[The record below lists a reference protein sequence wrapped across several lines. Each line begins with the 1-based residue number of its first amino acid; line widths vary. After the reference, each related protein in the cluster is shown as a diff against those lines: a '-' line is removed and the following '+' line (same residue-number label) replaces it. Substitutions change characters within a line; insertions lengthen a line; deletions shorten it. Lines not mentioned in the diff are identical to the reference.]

1 LISGESLTEARPRT
15 IGLPELPLWVRI
27 TRSRYVPVQDF
38 EAPRLLDLAP
48 TILATLGVPKGAAM
62 EGESLL

>member
-1 LISGESLTEARPRT
+1 
-15 IGLPELPLWVRI
+15 
-27 TRSRYVPVQDF
+27 VPVQNF